1 MEAITPQLSKPGE
14 VVESA
19 RLSLSSPAPDLD
31 ELMLDAK
38 LRVPRPRGGLVSRVD
53 LIQRA
58 RSSSCPVVG
67 ITAPAGYGKSTLLAE
82 WADSEDRLVA
92 GVSFD
97 RFDDDPMALLV
108 LLASAYARIDPGRA
122 DLRTEVRG
130 FGSSVLGR
138 AAPRL
143 AAAFSACP
151 APFVLLLDDVH
162 ELRSPD
168 CQDVLGLVMASIP
181 DGSQLVAASRW
192 EQPHLPRLRVSGAAL
207 ALDARDLALDVA
219 GAQQIF
225 ARAHVSLTP
234 EAAAEVTART
244 EGWPAGLYL
253 AAQLAAESGSST
265 LTVSGDDRQVADYL
279 HRESLANQ
287 PDDVQRFL
295 QRTAVLDHLGGP
307 LCDAV
312 LETSDSAERLRRLE
326 ASSLFVVPLHR
337 QREWYRY
344 HALFQ
349 EFLLAELRRRE
360 PGIVDGL
367 HRRAADWYESNGAPA
382 MAVEHLLRTAE
393 RHRAAQLATE
403 SAQSLYN
410 AGRLSTLQRW
420 LATLGDEE
428 IAAWPPLAVN
438 ACVACVLTGDTV
450 GSERW
455 AAMVESASFDLPP
468 RDGSASFESAR
479 AMLRALMCPNGPQS
493 MLADATLALAEEP
506 PWSLRRPNV
515 LWLLAEAH
523 LVLGD
528 VDEAG
533 DLFEDASTASIQ
545 VGIRN
550 ILIAS
555 QSELA
560 LLALDRGD
568 SDRAGEL
575 VQLALGVI
583 EASGL
588 EDYASAL
595 LVYAAAARLA
605 VSRGDVSAA
614 RRELGRAM
622 RRRPAVTYVVPIGAV
637 RLRLQ
642 LAAVYLA
649 LSEPTTAQHLLR
661 EIDDILRH
669 RPALGTLVEET
680 ERLRARVCAAPAAG
694 LSPSPLTHGEL
705 RVLPYLQT
713 HLTFAQIAERLFIS
727 RNTVATHVHTIYRKL
742 GVSSRDD
749 CVQRATAAG
758 MLGG

>member
-1 MEAITPQLSKPGE
+1 
-14 VVESA
+14 
-19 RLSLSSPAPDLD
+19 
-31 ELMLDAK
+31 ML
-38 LRVPRPRGGLVSRVD
+38 
-53 LIQRA
+53 
-58 RSSSCPVVG
+58 
-67 ITAPAGYGKSTLLAE
+67 
-82 WADSEDRLVA
+82 
-92 GVSFD
+92 
-97 RFDDDPMALLV
+97 
-108 LLASAYARIDPGRA
+108 PGRSRS
-122 DLRTEVRG
+122 LRGRGVR
-130 FGSSVLGR
+130 
-138 AAPRL
+138 
-143 AAAFSACP
+143 
-151 APFVLLLDDVH
+151 
-162 ELRSPD
+162 
-168 CQDVLGLVMASIP
+168 
-181 DGSQLVAASRW
+181 
-192 EQPHLPRLRVSGAAL
+192 
-207 ALDARDLALDVA
+207 
-219 GAQQIF
+219 
-225 ARAHVSLTP
+225 LTP

-382 MAVEHLLRTAE
+382 MAVEHLLRTVE

-438 ACVACVLTGDTV
+438 ACVACALMGDTV

-468 RDGSASFESAR
+468 WDGSASFESAR

-555 QSELA
+555 QA
-560 LLALDRGD
+560 
-568 SDRAGEL
+568 
-575 VQLALGVI
+575 
-583 EASGL
+583 
-588 EDYASAL
+588 
-595 LVYAAAARLA
+595 
-605 VSRGDVSAA
+605 
-614 RRELGRAM
+614 ELGRLPLIAGTRIVPARCVTRTRCHRGLGARGLRVSLPGLRRSRPTRGFP
-622 RRRPAVTYVVPIGAV
+622 RRRVCGGRVRASDAPAACGHLCGADRRGAAPVAARGGVPRPQRA
-637 RLRLQ
+637 
-642 LAAVYLA
+642 
-649 LSEPTTAQHLLR
+649 
-661 EIDDILRH
+661 DDSPAPAPRDRRH
-669 RPALGTLVEET
+669 P
-680 ERLRARVCAAPAAG
+680 AAPASARNARGRDRATAG
-694 LSPSPLTHGEL
+694 QGVRRAGGWASPSPLTHGGAGAS
-705 RVLPYLQT
+705 YLQT

-727 RNTVATHVHTIYRKL
+727 RNTVATHVHAIYR
-742 GVSSRDD
+742 SSGL
-749 CVQRATAAG
+749 VA
-758 MLGG
+758 

>member
-1 MEAITPQLSKPGE
+1 MTPSLSKPSGVGE
-14 VVESA
+14 SEGQG
-19 RLSLSSPAPDLD
+19 LSSSAPDLG
-31 ELMLDAK
+31 ELLLDAK
-38 LRVPRPRGGLVSRVD
+38 LRVPRLRGGTVSRGD
-53 LIQRA
+53 LVQRA
-58 RSSSCPVVG
+58 RSSGCRIVG

-82 WADSEDRLVA
+82 WAECEDRRVA

-108 LLASAYARIDPGRA
+108 LLASAYARIDPGGA
-122 DLRTEVRG
+122 DLRVEVRG
-130 FGSSVLGR
+130 VGASVLGR

-151 APFVLLLDDVH
+151 VPFVLLLDDVH

-168 CQDVLGLVMASIP
+168 CHDVLGLVIAGIP

-192 EQPHLPRLRVSGAAL
+192 EQPHLPRLRVSGDAL
-207 ALDARDLALDVA
+207 ALDAGDLALDA
-219 GAQQIF
+219 TGAQQIF
-225 ARAHVSLTP
+225 SQAQVSLTP

-253 AAQLAAESGSST
+253 AAQVAAESGTST
-265 LTVSGDDRQVADYL
+265 LTVSGDDRYVADYL
-279 HRESLANQ
+279 YRESLANQ
-287 PDDVQRFL
+287 PDAVQRFL
-295 QRTAVLDHLGGP
+295 RRTAVLDHLCGP
-307 LCDAV
+307 LCDAI
-312 LETSDSAERLRRLE
+312 LATSDSAEQLRSLE
-326 ASSLFVVPLHR
+326 ASSVFVVPLHR

-360 PGIVDGL
+360 PDMVDGL
-367 HRRAADWYESNGAPA
+367 HLRAADWYESNGSPA

-393 RHRAAQLATE
+393 RQRAAQLATE
-403 SAQSLYN
+403 LAQSLYN
-410 AGRLSTLQRW
+410 DGRLSTLQRW
-420 LATLGDEE
+420 LATLGDEA

-455 AAMVESASFDLPP
+455 AAIVDAASFDLPP

-493 MLADATLALAEEP
+493 MLADATLAQAEEP
-506 PWSLRRPNV
+506 PWSSRRPNV

-523 LVLGD
+523 LLLGD
-528 VDEAG
+528 ADEAR
-533 DLFEDASTASIQ
+533 DLFDEASTASTP

-555 QSELA
+555 QAELA

-568 SDRAGEL
+568 SERASEH
-575 VQLALGVI
+575 VRVARGVI
-583 EASGL
+583 EAAGL

-595 LVYAAAARLA
+595 LHYAAAARLA
-605 VSRGDVSAA
+605 FSRGDVSEA
-614 RRELGRAM
+614 RRELGQAM
-622 RRRPAVTYVVPIGAV
+622 HRRPAVAYVVPFIAV

-642 LAAVYLA
+642 LAATYLA
-649 LSEPTTAQHLLR
+649 LSEPATAQHLLR
-661 EIDDILRH
+661 EVDDILRQ

-680 ERLRARVCAAPAAG
+680 EKLRARVSTAPAAE
-694 LSPSPLTHGEL
+694 LSASPLTHAEL

-713 HLTFAQIAERLFIS
+713 HLTFAQIAQRLYIS
-727 RNTVATHVHTIYRKL
+727 RNTVATHVHAIYRKL
-742 GVSSRDD
+742 AVSSRDD
-749 CVQRATAAG
+749 AVQRATAAG

>member
-1 MEAITPQLSKPGE
+1 MTPSLSKPSGVGE
-14 VVESA
+14 SE
-19 RLSLSSPAPDLD
+19 RLGLSSSAPDLG
-31 ELMLDAK
+31 ELLLDAK
-38 LRVPRPRGGLVSRVD
+38 LRVPRLRGGTVSRVD
-53 LIQRA
+53 LVQRA
-58 RSSSCPVVG
+58 RSSGCRIVG

-82 WADSEDRLVA
+82 WAECEDRRVA

-108 LLASAYARIDPGRA
+108 LLASAYARIDPGGA
-122 DLRTEVRG
+122 DLRVEVRG
-130 FGSSVLGR
+130 VGASVLGR

-143 AAAFSACP
+143 AAAFGACP
-151 APFVLLLDDVH
+151 VPFVLLLDDVH

-168 CQDVLGLVMASIP
+168 CHDVLGLVIAGIP

-192 EQPHLPRLRVSGAAL
+192 EQPHLPRLRVSGDAL
-207 ALDARDLALDVA
+207 ALDAGDLALDA
-219 GAQQIF
+219 TGAQQIF
-225 ARAHVSLTP
+225 SQAQVSLTP

-253 AAQLAAESGSST
+253 AAQLAADSGSST
-265 LTVSGDDRQVADYL
+265 LTVSGDDRYVADYL
-279 HRESLANQ
+279 YRESLANQ

-295 QRTAVLDHLGGP
+295 RRTAVLDHLCGP

-312 LETSDSAERLRRLE
+312 LATSDSAEQLRRLE

-360 PGIVDGL
+360 PDMVDGL
-367 HRRAADWYESNGAPA
+367 HLRAADWYESNGSPA

-403 SAQSLYN
+403 LAQSLYN

-420 LATLGDEE
+420 LATLGDEA

-455 AAMVESASFDLPP
+455 AAIVDAASFDLPP

-493 MLADATLALAEEP
+493 MLADATLAQAEEP
-506 PWSLRRPNV
+506 PWSPRRPNV

-528 VDEAG
+528 VDEAR
-533 DLFEDASTASIQ
+533 DLFDEASTASTR

-555 QSELA
+555 QAELA

-568 SDRAGEL
+568 SERAGEH
-575 VQLALGVI
+575 VRVARGVI
-583 EASGL
+583 EAAGL

-595 LVYAAAARLA
+595 LLYAAAARLA
-605 VSRGDVSAA
+605 VSRGDVSEA
-614 RRELGRAM
+614 RRELGQAM
-622 RRRPAVTYVVPIGAV
+622 RRRPAVTYVVPFIAV

-649 LSEPTTAQHLLR
+649 LSEPATAQHLLR
-661 EIDDILRH
+661 EVDDILRR

-680 ERLRARVCAAPAAG
+680 EKLRAKVSAAPAAE
-694 LSPSPLTHGEL
+694 LSASPLTHAEL

-713 HLTFAQIAERLFIS
+713 HLTFAQIAQRLYIS
-727 RNTVATHVHTIYRKL
+727 RNTVATHVHAIYRKL
-742 GVSSRDD
+742 AVSSRDD
-749 CVQRATAAG
+749 AVQRATAAG